1 MTDCCASKSKRAG
14 SLLGGF
20 MSIGVH
26 LVCGLP
32 VVTRQ
37 RAKVV
42 PMAQGDVVE
51 IGFGSGLNLPHYD
64 RSAVRSLIGVNPDDG
79 LPLLGEKAI
88 AKQDLPAELL
98 VESAEAMSLS
108 SASADTVVV
117 TYSLCSIPNVMA
129 ALGEAHRILRPH
141 GRLLFCE
148 HGRSPKWHVA
158 RLQDRFN
165 APWRWMAAGCHLNRD
180 TGVLI
185 QQAGFEME
193 RYDIYDLGVG
203 TRILG
208 THHVGVARKR

>member
-1 MTDCCASKSKRAG
+1 MP
-14 SLLGGF
+14 
-20 MSIGVH
+20 IGVH

-117 TYSLCSIPNVMA
+117 TY
-129 ALGEAHRILRPH
+129 
-141 GRLLFCE
+141 
-148 HGRSPKWHVA
+148 
-158 RLQDRFN
+158 
-165 APWRWMAAGCHLNRD
+165 
-180 TGVLI
+180 
-185 QQAGFEME
+185 
-193 RYDIYDLGVG
+193 
-203 TRILG
+203 
-208 THHVGVARKR
+208 